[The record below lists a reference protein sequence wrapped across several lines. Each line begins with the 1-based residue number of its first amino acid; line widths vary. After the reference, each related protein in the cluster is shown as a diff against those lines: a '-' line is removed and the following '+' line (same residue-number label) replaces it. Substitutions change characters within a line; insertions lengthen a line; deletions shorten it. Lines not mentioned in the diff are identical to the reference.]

1 MTRMEQLITRL
12 EITQQIQITR
22 NRYNI
27 SNTNNIGNMGHLT
40 KEQLTW
46 WFWNTAGIRMYLQL
60 PLTWAHTFFIC
71 MIHVKV
77 KMIWIAAERG
87 IGFYTWYLLFIFWA
101 ERKCLVR
108 RFCSEEQHP
117 PWSYSILFV
126 LCCYWTTL
134 IWHLCEWKYVIVNL
148 LGRVYQAVK
157 MMTLPGNKNQK
168 KIRRRRRKEKTL
180 LTQVMF

>member
-1 MTRMEQLITRL
+1 
-12 EITQQIQITR
+12 
-22 NRYNI
+22 
-27 SNTNNIGNMGHLT
+27 MGHSMR
-40 KEQLTW
+40 EQLTW
-46 WFWNTAGIRMYLQL
+46 RFWNTAGLRMYLQL
-60 PLTWAHTFFIC
+60 PFNLSSHLFIC

-77 KMIWIAAERG
+77 KIIWIVVQRG
-87 IGFYTWYLLFIFWA
+87 ISFYTWCLLLIFWA

-108 RFCSEEQHP
+108 KLCSEEQHP
-117 PWSYSILFV
+117 PWSYPILFV
-126 LCCYWTTL
+126 LRCHWTTL